1 MTWLA
6 TLATAVL
13 GAVLGGAG
21 TFGLAFLWV
30 EWYRIPAREGQSGYF
45 IVFMTLLGIVLG
57 FVVGAITSRVVV
69 AVKPDG
75 AWFVL
80 GLLYA
85 AGVAIALLVATMA
98 VSWAMAP
105 PAER

>member
-13 GAVLGGAG
+13 GAILAGAG
-21 TFGLAFLWV
+21 TFGLAFLWID
-30 EWYRIPAREGQSGYF
+30 WYRIPPREGQSGYF
-45 IVFMTLLGIVLG
+45 IVFMTLLGIVAG
-57 FVVGAITSRVVV
+57 FIAGASTSRVVV
-69 AVKPDG
+69 AMKPDG

-85 AGVAIALLVATMA
+85 AGVVIALLLVAMA
-98 VSWAMAP
+98 ISWMMAP
-105 PAER
+105 PAGR